1 MAPSPPP
8 QPQSQG
14 IPAEEGLTAGM
25 AGSSAAFE
33 QESDANFFRVI
44 SENLKYAFHS
54 PLPNTQFPTPYSS
67 NQVQVSQGANQGL
80 QQGGSENSS
89 SLIENSML
97 PGLSGGANAAAAAAA
112 GEGLND
118 FNMQPSSV
126 LQCGNAF
133 PNEFLLASPEQ
144 FKEFLF
150 ESPAGFSLLH
160 RTPAKTPLRFVS
172 GSLKDDATNGNLF
185 GNPTITSSHGKDAN
199 GNKFAQT
206 PLRSIDLNLMFNSNH
221 MAAASSSPSK
231 RVALSLTP
239 YGRKV
244 LHEMGTP
251 YAKTLVS
258 SNSALADFQKARKDV
273 SKLHS
278 SPPTAKKMIK
288 TPPSRPRRK
297 TSNESGRAGRQQPLS
312 KESLSIYE
320 GVREVDED
328 YYGSSPTTIQ
338 LNSSITKSISRL
350 SAQRIPVMTRQISES
365 NVDDR
370 LFKEDVEGL
379 QLSPTPKCNT
389 LSSMDT
395 LRIPE
400 LPKMGSFKSETP
412 PIPAKKGNSKNI
424 GSSSNSLHGKSG
436 KVKKSTKKQPKFQ
449 IIVANAQKFSV
460 PTSQKN
466 SKKIASLKRSR
477 SMLAESTTSWS
488 SNGKKQGN
496 NNSNNINN
504 TGNTN
509 ITNNKG
515 TSGAK
520 KDNDSTNKKRSKSF
534 TDNGSIYG
542 FQ

>member
-14 IPAEEGLTAGM
+14 MPVEEGLNAGM
-25 AGSSAAFE
+25 VGSSAAFE
-33 QESDANFFRVI
+33 PESDANFFRVI

-67 NQVQVSQGANQGL
+67 NQVQVSQNVNPGL

-89 SLIENSML
+89 SLMENSMM
-97 PGLSGGANAAAAAAA
+97 PGLSGAGNAVP

-126 LQCGNAF
+126 LQCGSAF

-150 ESPAGFSLLH
+150 ESPAGFSILH
-160 RTPAKTPLRFVS
+160 KTPARTPLRFVN
-172 GSLKDDATNGNLF
+172 GNLKDDASGNLF
-185 GNPTITSSHGKDAN
+185 GNPTISSSQGKDAN
-199 GNKFAQT
+199 INKFTQT

-231 RVALSLTP
+231 RMALSLTP
-239 YGRKV
+239 YGRKL
-244 LHEMGTP
+244 LHEIGTP

-273 SKLHS
+273 SRLHS
-278 SPPTAKKMIK
+278 SPPTAKKMAK
-288 TPPSRPRRK
+288 TPPSKPRKK
-297 TSNESGRAGRQQPLS
+297 TVNESISGKTGYQHALS
-312 KESLSIYE
+312 KDSLKACAD
-320 GVREVDED
+320 VQEVNED
-328 YYGSSPTTIQ
+328 CYGSSPTTIQ
-338 LNSSITKSISRL
+338 LNSSITKSTGRL

-389 LSSMDT
+389 LSSIDT
-395 LRIPE
+395 LKIPE

-412 PIPAKKGNSKNI
+412 PVPSRTTNSKTTA
-424 GSSSNSLHGKSG
+424 SSSSSSLQSKPG
-436 KVKKSTKKQPKFQ
+436 KVKKTTKKQPKFQ
-449 IIVANAQKFSV
+449 IIVANAQKFGV
-460 PTSQKN
+460 PTNQKS
-466 SKKIASLKRSR
+466 SKKLASLKRSR
-477 SMLAESTTSWS
+477 SMLAESANSWTPNERKNKNTNS
-488 SNGKKQGN
+488 TN
-496 NNSNNINN
+496 NNAAVK
-504 TGNTN
+504 T
-509 ITNNKG
+509 
-515 TSGAK
+515 
-520 KDNDSTNKKRSKSF
+520 DSTNKKRSKSF
-534 TDNGSIYG
+534 TGNGQLYG

>member
-1 MAPSPPP
+1 MTPSPPP
-8 QPQSQG
+8 QPQQG
-14 IPAEEGLTAGM
+14 MPVEEGLTAGM

-33 QESDANFFRVI
+33 LESDANFFRVI

-67 NQVQVSQGANQGL
+67 NQVQMSQNANQGL

-89 SLIENSML
+89 SLMENSML
-97 PGLSGGANAAAAAAA
+97 PGLSGAANAAP

-126 LQCGNAF
+126 LQCGSAF

-150 ESPAGFSLLH
+150 ESPAGFSILH
-160 RTPAKTPLRFVS
+160 KTPARTPLRFVS
-172 GSLKDDATNGNLF
+172 SSLKDDANSGNLF
-185 GNPTITSSHGKDAN
+185 GNPTISSSHGKDAN
-199 GNKFAQT
+199 INKFTQT

-221 MAAASSSPSK
+221 VAAASSSPSK

-244 LHEMGTP
+244 LHEIGTP

-273 SKLHS
+273 TKLHS
-278 SPPTAKKMIK
+278 SPPTAKKMTK
-288 TPPSRPRRK
+288 TPPSKPRKK
-297 TSNESGRAGRQQPLS
+297 TVDESLTAKTDRQQALS
-312 KESLSIYE
+312 KDSLKTCG
-320 GVREVDED
+320 GVQEVDED
-328 YYGSSPTTIQ
+328 CYGSSPTTIQ
-338 LNSSITKSISRL
+338 LNSSITKSCGRL

-379 QLSPTPKCNT
+379 QLSPTPKCNA
-389 LSSMDT
+389 LSSIDT
-395 LRIPE
+395 LKIPE

-412 PIPAKKGNSKNI
+412 PLPTKTTNSKNTA
-424 GSSSNSLHGKSG
+424 SSSSSLLSKTG
-436 KVKKSTKKQPKFQ
+436 KVKKTTKRQPKFQ

-460 PTSQKN
+460 PTSQKS

-477 SMLAESTTSWS
+477 SMLAESTTTTSWTPNERKS
-488 SNGKKQGN
+488 KNTNSTNDN
-496 NNSNNINN
+496 NN
-504 TGNTN
+504 
-509 ITNNKG
+509 NKNG
-515 TSGAK
+515 TSSAK
-520 KDNDSTNKKRSKSF
+520 TDSTNKKRSKSF
-534 TDNGSIYG
+534 TGNGQLYG

>member
-14 IPAEEGLTAGM
+14 MSVEEGLTAGM

-33 QESDANFFRVI
+33 PESDSNFFRVI
-44 SENLKYAFHS
+44 TENLKYAFHS

-67 NQVQVSQGANQGL
+67 NQVQMSQGANQGL
-80 QQGGSENSS
+80 QQGGSDNSS
-89 SLIENSML
+89 SLMENSML
-97 PGLSGGANAAAAAAA
+97 PGLSGAANAAP
-112 GEGLND
+112 GEALND

-126 LQCGNAF
+126 LQCGSAF

-150 ESPAGFSLLH
+150 ESPAGFSILH
-160 RTPAKTPLRFVS
+160 KTPARTPLRFVS
-172 GSLKDDATNGNLF
+172 GSLKDDANSGNLF
-185 GNPTITSSHGKDAN
+185 GNPMISSSHGKDAN
-199 GNKFAQT
+199 INKFTQT

-244 LHEMGTP
+244 LHEIGTP

-273 SKLHS
+273 TRLHS
-278 SPPTAKKMIK
+278 SPPTAKKMTK
-288 TPPSRPRRK
+288 TPPSKPRKK
-297 TSNESGRAGRQQPLS
+297 TVVESLSGKAGSQQTLS
-312 KESLSIYE
+312 KESLNTCE
-320 GVREVDED
+320 GVQEADED
-328 YYGSSPTTIQ
+328 CYGSSPTTIQ
-338 LNSSITKSISRL
+338 LNSSITKSSGRL
-350 SAQRIPVMTRQISES
+350 SAQRIRVMTRQISES

-379 QLSPTPKCNT
+379 QLSPTPKCNA
-389 LSSMDT
+389 LSSIET
-395 LRIPE
+395 LKIPE

-412 PIPAKKGNSKNI
+412 PVPTKTATSKNAA
-424 GSSSNSLHGKSG
+424 SSSSSLQSKAGR
-436 KVKKSTKKQPKFQ
+436 VKKTTKKQPKFQ

-460 PTSQKN
+460 PTSQKS

-477 SMLAESTTSWS
+477 SMLAEPTAWTPNERKNKNTNST
-488 SNGKKQGN
+488 NDN
-496 NNSNNINN
+496 NNNNN
-504 TGNTN
+504 
-509 ITNNKG
+509 G
-515 TSGAK
+515 TSGV
-520 KDNDSTNKKRSKSF
+520 NRDSTNKKRSKSF
-534 TDNGSIYG
+534 TGNGQLYG